1 MSSKATQKTS
11 RITETRQDGSK
22 PEDMVPPQ
30 ECTPIA
36 PPMVPLVLAMIVV
49 VTNTANYRLS
59 LWKWKAAQLEF
70 QIIEA
75 PAA

>member
-1 MSSKATQKTS
+1 
-11 RITETRQDGSK
+11 
-22 PEDMVPPQ
+22 MVPPQ